1 MTRKGRM
8 SKGLVL
14 FLAVLLLSA
23 CSDAGRPEPVKP
35 VRFTA
40 PRVSDLE
47 NIWKNALVA
56 IPVRG
61 TTGSL
66 LTTNAGRAGPPQKL
80 AGVGPETRWPVIVV
94 IGGCLQPVGADLLRA
109 LAEQGYVVLSPA
121 SQSRFF
127 NPLSCQPDEGV
138 EQNAQATIDIRKTEI
153 SYVLKKL
160 HQQTWTDKS
169 NLFLI
174 GLRDGAAAVARY
186 TGNNVQGRVLA
197 EWTCGGSGAV
207 AGIAVE
213 DKSPVFAV
221 TSSLTPTYAGDCSR
235 YLRRGTGSQ
244 VLALPQ
250 KYSNNVLLE
259 PVIHTQLLRFLD
271 KRLFR

>member
-1 MTRKGRM
+1 M
-8 SKGLVL
+8 SKNLVL
-14 FLAVLLLSA
+14 FIGLLLSA
-23 CSDAGRPEPVKP
+23 CSDAGPPEPVKP
-35 VRFTA
+35 VRFAA
-40 PRVSDLE
+40 PPVSDLE
-47 NIWKNALVA
+47 TVWKNALVA

-121 SQSRFF
+121 SRSRFF
-127 NPLSCQPDEGV
+127 NPLSCQLGQGV
-138 EQNAQATIDIRKTEI
+138 EQNAQSTTDMRKTEI
-153 SYVLKKL
+153 TYVLKKL
-160 HQQTWTDKS
+160 HQQTWTDKN

-186 TGNNVQGRVLA
+186 TGDKVQGRVLA
-197 EWTCGGSGAV
+197 EWACGGSGAV
-207 AGIAVE
+207 AGIAAE
-213 DKSPVFAV
+213 EKSPVFAV
-221 TSSLTPTYAGDCSR
+221 TSALTPTYAGDCSR
-235 YLRRGTGSQ
+235 YLRQGSGSE

-271 KRLFR
+271 ARLFR